1 MTTIISTHDTFD
13 DNWNKLDTAS
23 RGFIYGRDLPSLV
36 AGASRLDSSGLR
48 IIEKFSEEQPF
59 YKLYR
64 SVISGVLKN
73 LVGMSV
79 EEMGFVGGNDD
90 VENGGGNAKTNEH
103 EHHDREKPDKI
114 ESRKQGLPSGGTP
127 VEAGTTAISD
137 EIERLQGIIQ
147 EKDALIELK
156 NEELAD
162 VTRELKLYKEKFKY
176 IVREFTFYRQN
187 ADMKRSDAT
196 AADGHYTNTNGLDGT
211 KPKIKADLRIEFFKN
226 EFKRQLEEQAAII
239 KELRRR
245 LRKESSLANTQFF
258 GDSSSSSS
266 SFKSSTDP
274 TDSKS
279 GREHALNIPG
289 IPFWPLFTKST
300 TTVIIATVS
309 AFLVIP
315 LILGLISQ
323 LSARTSLQDQQSSQ
337 SNGSNEYAEDKLLV
351 FPPFI
356 ENSPIAAD
364 HLLLYEE
371 QENTHTVREREVS
384 PLRRLGS
391 FILQI
396 LGIKG
401 DPNAVPNYFAADYDN
416 MARGGLD
423 QGRLD
428 AYNQI
433 FGLL

>member
-1 MTTIISTHDTFD
+1 MTTSTFD

-90 VENGGGNAKTNEH
+90 VDGGDAKTNEH
-103 EHHDREKPDKI
+103 EHHDREIPDKI

-239 KELRRR
+239 KDLRRR

-258 GDSSSSSS
+258 GDSSSSSY
-266 SFKSSTDP
+266 KGSTDP
-274 TDSKS
+274 IDSKS
-279 GREHALNIPG
+279 GQEHALNISG

-300 TTVIIATVS
+300 TTVILATVS

-371 QENTHTVREREVS
+371 QENTHSVREREVS

-401 DPNAVPNYFAADYDN
+401 DPNVVPNYFTAVDDCDN
-416 MARGGLD
+416 DVARGRGRLD